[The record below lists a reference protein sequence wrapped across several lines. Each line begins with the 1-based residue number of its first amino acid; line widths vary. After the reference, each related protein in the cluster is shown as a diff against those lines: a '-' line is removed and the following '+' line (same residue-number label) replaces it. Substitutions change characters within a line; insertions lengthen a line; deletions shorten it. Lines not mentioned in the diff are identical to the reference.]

1 MDVKMKDLKEL
12 CIFIWGWRAIAYS
25 GAASETLR
33 TTVHAAYKAGCL
45 EMLPM
50 QGGWPCWPMHER
62 TELILLSGK

>member
-1 MDVKMKDLKEL
+1 MDVKMKDLTEL

-50 QGGWPCWPMHER
+50 QGWPMHER